1 MRYINGKFF
10 WVLLLISQT
19 VFAADNPV
27 KSAYQFN
34 FKSLYG
40 DPIPLSQYK
49 GKVVLVVN
57 TTSKCG
63 YTPQYKELQQLYQQ
77 YKDDGLV
84 VIGVP
89 SPDFGNQEFTQ
100 PKQVLSFTQDNYS
113 VSFPLTAITH
123 VKGKKAHPFYL
134 WAVAQLGAQAEPK
147 WNFHK
152 LLINKQGNLV
162 QAFPSAD
169 EPLSKP
175 VLQSIQRELNQ

>member
-57 TTSKCG
+57 TASKCG

-89 SPDFGNQEFTQ
+89 SPDFSDDRIRF
-100 PKQVLSFTQDNYS
+100 LFC
-113 VSFPLTAITH
+113 L
-123 VKGKKAHPFYL
+123 KAHLTGFASCGHVTP
-134 WAVAQLGAQAEPK
+134 P
-147 WNFHK
+147 
-152 LLINKQGNLV
+152 
-162 QAFPSAD
+162 
-169 EPLSKP
+169 
-175 VLQSIQRELNQ
+175 